1 MAGRLNYSAANKA
14 VETATERLSSGAR
27 VNSAADDS
35 AGLSVA
41 SKMDTQIAGLSTAI
55 NNTMD
60 AIALFDTAS
69 AGLHTTMNIAQR
81 VRELAVKNS
90 NGTLDDVDRV
100 AGQLEVA
107 ALNGE
112 LLRIAAHTRFNEIEL
127 LDGTLDTSMQIG
139 STARET
145 LDIVISG
152 IETATP
158 IAASAAA
165 SGSTAKILEPTVT
178 GTATSAF
185 DTPTTS
191 RAAGTSVLD
200 YLSSS
205 TAVATSAFDALATS
219 RASGTAVLDY
229 LSSSTAA
236 ATSAFDT
243 PTESTASGSSSLD
256 VPTTN
261 STVTTLSAT
270 SGLNSAGYG
279 ASSRSI
285 LSTNTATKTSAALDY
300 LSSTTVTDPSNRW
313 ASPTSTTTGIPASST
328 ASVTTASA
336 LDTLN
341 FAGGV
346 FNSGW
351 DIVQSQIELG
361 SSGSVTA
368 QIGGFATPTDSEPA
382 GSAGDGT
389 AGQIAT
395 SLGNSSIDWDY
406 SATAN
411 SITLSTNEIKTVS
424 KGIVHGPAM
433 ISSDAISLNTGD
445 IVSFDWEF
453 TGVGSAGDYA
463 DVFAYLLNTSDGS
476 TIELTDYTH
485 NASGGT
491 GTISVSETLG
501 AGIDGFYKFVFVSG
515 AYDNDGGSIVGSEV
529 IVSNLSV
536 TDTSGDSKT
545 STASTTLEAQES
557 SAVSIARSLLTSLD
571 NAVTNDSDSANG
583 VYALSGTDAGYF
595 SIDQTTG
602 NISSSALLRSEKSSY
617 SFDVTYTRSDG
628 GYHKESVTVDLTP
641 ALFATTTAYA
651 QESDAVSIVLS
662 DMSELASYASSN
674 GGGTFSIATTGTD
687 YTNFSIDASSGAI
700 TSAAL
705 DFDAQSVYNF
715 DVLYS
720 AGGNIYTNSIVLN
733 LSDTLT
739 SSTSV
744 TAEETDQLSINYAD
758 LAGTLDFVSRNP
770 GGSFALSGTDA
781 GDFTLDGSNNLVSTT
796 GMYLAEGATRTV
808 NLDYT
813 VGGVTHSDT
822 ITISLSQ
829 ALQAESGITV
839 VDGSPVTITPSN
851 NALSKIYSFAQANS
865 GGTWSLASNSADPL
879 DYQDFTI
886 NSSTGQ
892 ITSNAALDYNV
903 EASHIFDVLYTV
915 GGTVFT
921 ETVTITVPDPN
932 ATSSVTNITAEETDA
947 LTIAATN
954 FTETASFVS
963 TNGTGG
969 TYSLTGA
976 DAGNFSISNTGV
988 VTSATGVSL
997 RIGSS
1002 DVYNYYDTYN
1012 FNVVYAVGGLTSTE
1026 TVNLKITE
1034 TLDSSQTLTAAES
1047 DRVDIT
1053 PSSHISDFAGRDR
1066 DAGTYSLSSTSGDDA
1081 LFTVDGDGN
1090 ISSRSALDYDT
1101 QKTYSFDLNYL
1112 ASDGRTFTE
1121 SIALTLTDTLT
1132 STATITTEETESLTI
1147 PIAQLTSSQTYQ
1159 TEKPGG
1165 TFSLFGTDAGYFDV
1179 NASTGEITTKAGQSL
1194 VQADKSTYSVTLDY
1208 LDTFGATHSETITI
1222 TLTEALQGTSTLIAD
1237 ESDLITIY
1245 LDDLTKIRGF
1255 ASRDGTNGSFSI
1267 GGTDGASFTINGDG
1281 NIESS
1286 GALDY
1291 STKDTYVFTLSYTET
1306 DSSGGDT
1313 FVDTITLTLNDTL
1326 TSTAT
1331 ITTEETE
1338 SLTIPIA
1345 QLTSSETYQDE
1356 NPGGTFSLSGTDAS
1370 YFDVDA
1376 ISGEITTKAGQSLLQ
1391 TDKSTYSVTLD
1402 YLDTSSST
1410 HSETINITLTE
1421 ALQGTSTFNADES
1434 DLITIYLDDLTK
1446 IQGFASRD
1454 GNNGDFEIG
1463 GTDGSYFTINSDGNI
1478 ESSGALDY
1486 STRDTYVFTLS
1497 YTETDSSGGDIFV
1510 DTITLTLNDTLT
1522 STASITAEET
1532 EQLSIAASEFTSTAT
1547 YASRNPGT
1555 PAGTYSITGTD
1566 AVKFSIDGDGN
1577 VTSTEL
1583 RYTTQST
1590 YEFNILYSADGV
1602 THTEAVTVNLAP
1614 SAYGISETNVT
1625 VIEAE
1630 QITISNA
1637 IISNLRSF
1645 AAADSYGGDF
1655 ALTTATVNGANDHS
1669 NFTIDDLG
1677 NIRSN
1682 ADYDVDFDNGQRS
1695 FDMDVVYTHSDGVQT
1710 YTDRL
1715 HIDLVN
1721 DYADDTDLVLASVD
1735 VSSAAGATDA
1745 ISVVGTVIDRMSSTQ
1760 VILGAKRNQ
1769 LLSNLDRL
1777 SSFEVQTNLAR
1788 GRIIDAD
1795 YAEEA
1800 SKLAKGQILSGAAM
1814 KMIHLASRQKRQ
1826 LISLLV

>member
-1 MAGRLNYSAANKA
+1 MNRNFGSLVGRLNLLTASNA
-14 VETATERLSSGAR
+14 VETGIQRLSSGAR
-27 VNSAADDS
+27 INSAADDS
-35 AGLSVA
+35 AGMAVV
-41 SKMDTQIAGLSTAI
+41 SKMDTQIAGLSVAI
-55 NNTMD
+55 KNSMD
-60 AIALFDTAS
+60 AISLFDTAS
-69 AGLHTTMNIAQR
+69 VGLQTTASIAQR
-81 VRELAVKNS
+81 VRELAVQNS
-90 NGTLDDVDRV
+90 NGHLSTIDR
-100 AGQLEVA
+100 AAAQLEVD
-107 ALNGE
+107 ALNAE
-112 LLRIAAHTRFNEIEL
+112 LLRIAAHTNFNKIAL
-127 LDGTLDTSMQIG
+127 LDGTLDTTMQIG
-139 STARET
+139 NTVFEKLTIDIDGVET
-145 LDIVISG
+145 TTPVA
-152 IETATP
+152 ETA
-158 IAASAAA
+158 AAT
-165 SGSTAKILEPTVT
+165 GSSTEVLSPTGA
-178 GTATSAF
+178 GTAISAF
-185 DTPTTS
+185 DTP
-191 RAAGTSVLD
+191 D
-200 YLSSS
+200 
-205 TAVATSAFDALATS
+205 TS
-219 RASGTAVLDY
+219 RASGTSALDY

-256 VPTTN
+256 VPVTN
-261 STVTTLSAT
+261 STVTTLAAT
-270 SGLNSAGYG
+270 SGGNTAGYG

-285 LSTNTATKTSAALDY
+285 LPTNTATTTSAALDY
-300 LSSTTVTDPSNRW
+300 LLSSAATDPSNRW
-313 ASPTSTTTGIPASST
+313 ANPTSTTTGIPASST
-328 ASVTTASA
+328 ASVTTASVI
-336 LDTLN
+336 DSLN

-368 QIGGFATPTDSEPA
+368 EIDGFATPTDSEPD

-406 SATAN
+406 SATA
-411 SITLSTNEIKTVS
+411 SSMTLSTNEIKTAS

-445 IVSFDWEF
+445 VVSFDWEF

-463 DVFAYLLNTSDGS
+463 DVYAYLLNTSDGS
-476 TIELTDYTH
+476 TVELTDYTH

-491 GTISVSETLG
+491 GNISVSETLG
-501 AGIDGFYKFVFVSG
+501 ADIDGFYKFVFVSG

-536 TDTSGDSKT
+536 TDTAGDSKT

-557 SAVSIARSLLTSLD
+557 SVVSIARSSLASLESKA
-571 NAVTNDSDSANG
+571 NSDSNLG
-583 VYALSGTDAGYF
+583 SYALSGTDASYF

-602 NISSSALLRSEKSSY
+602 NITSSALLRSVKNSY

-651 QESDAVSIVLS
+651 QESDAVSIALS
-662 DMSELASYASSN
+662 DMSELASYVSSN
-674 GGGTFSIATTGTD
+674 GGGTFSIAATGSD
-687 YTNFSIDASSGAI
+687 YANFSIDASSGAI

-720 AGGNIYTNSIVLN
+720 LGGNIYTNSIVLN

-744 TAEETDQLSINYAD
+744 TAEETDQLTINYAD
-758 LAGTLDFVSRNP
+758 LAGTLDFVARNP

-781 GDFTLDGSNNLVSTT
+781 SDFTLDGSNNLVSTT

-808 NLDYT
+808 KLDYT
-813 VGGVTHSDT
+813 VGGVTHSDN
-822 ITISLSQ
+822 ITISLTQ

-851 NALSKIYSFAQANS
+851 NALSKIYSFAQANT

-947 LTIAATN
+947 LTIAAAN

-963 TNGTGG
+963 ANGTGG
-969 TYSLTGA
+969 TYSLTGT
-976 DAGNFSISNTGV
+976 DAGSFSISNTGV

-1012 FNVVYAVGGLTSTE
+1012 FNVVYTVGGLTSTE
-1026 TVNLKITE
+1026 TVKLKITE
-1034 TLDSSQTLTAAES
+1034 TLESSQTLTAAES

-1053 PSSHISDFAGRDR
+1053 PSSYISDFAGRDR

-1165 TFSLFGTDAGYFDV
+1165 TFSVSGTDAGYFDV

-1194 VQADKSTYSVTLDY
+1194 IQADKSTYSVTLDY

-1245 LDDLTKIRGF
+1245 FDDLTKIRGF

-1281 NIESS
+1281 NIESN

-1291 STKDTYVFTLSYTET
+1291 SAKDTYVFTLSYTE
-1306 DSSGGDT
+1306 SAASGSDT

-1331 ITTEETE
+1331 
-1338 SLTIPIA
+1338 
-1345 QLTSSETYQDE
+1345 
-1356 NPGGTFSLSGTDAS
+1356 
-1370 YFDVDA
+1370 V
-1376 ISGEITTKAGQSLLQ
+1376 
-1391 TDKSTYSVTLD
+1391 
-1402 YLDTSSST
+1402 
-1410 HSETINITLTE
+1410 
-1421 ALQGTSTFNADES
+1421 
-1434 DLITIYLDDLTK
+1434 
-1446 IQGFASRD
+1446 
-1454 GNNGDFEIG
+1454 
-1463 GTDGSYFTINSDGNI
+1463 
-1478 ESSGALDY
+1478 
-1486 STRDTYVFTLS
+1486 
-1497 YTETDSSGGDIFV
+1497 
-1510 DTITLTLNDTLT
+1510 
-1522 STASITAEET
+1522 TAEET
-1532 EQLSIAASEFTSTAT
+1532 DLLTIAASEFSSTAT
-1547 YASRNPGT
+1547 YVSRNPGT

-1566 AVKFSIDGDGN
+1566 AAKFSIDTIGN
-1577 VTSTEL
+1577 VTGTDL
-1583 RYTTQST
+1583 RYATQSS
-1590 YEFNILYSADGV
+1590 YDFNILYTADGV
-1602 THTEAVTVNLAP
+1602 THTEAVTLNLTQTT
-1614 SAYGISETNVT
+1614 YGISATNAT
-1625 VIEAE
+1625 VVEAE
-1630 QITISNA
+1630 QITLANSVMSYLNA
-1637 IISNLRSF
+1637 F
-1645 AAADSYGGDF
+1645 ASADSYGGSF
-1655 ALTTATVNGANDHS
+1655 TLGTATTNAANDYV
-1669 NFTIDDLG
+1669 NFEIDSSG
-1677 NIRSN
+1677 NIQSKSTYN
-1682 ADYDVDFDNGQRS
+1682 IDYDNGQTS
-1695 FDMDVVYTHSDGVQT
+1695 FDMDVTYTHSDGVQT

-1715 HIDLVN
+1715 HIDLTN
-1721 DYADDTDLVLASVD
+1721 DFSDDTDLVLASVD
-1735 VSSAAGATDA
+1735 ISTSAGAREA
-1745 ISVVGTVIDRMSSTQ
+1745 MNSIGSVIDRMSKTQ
-1760 VILGAKRNQ
+1760 VILGAKKNQ
-1769 LLSNLDRL
+1769 LISNIERL
-1777 SSFEVQTNLAR
+1777 SAGLMQTQVAR
-1788 GRIIDAD
+1788 GRIYDAD
-1795 YAEEA
+1795 AASEA
-1800 SKLAKGQILSGAAM
+1800 SRLVKQQILAGAASQM
-1814 KMIHLASRQKRQ
+1814 VSLASAQKRG
-1826 LISLLV
+1826 LIDLLV

>member
-1 MAGRLNYSAANKA
+1 VNRNFGSLVGRLNLLTADNA
-14 VETATERLSSGAR
+14 VETAVQRLSSGAR
-27 VNSAADDS
+27 INSAADDS
-35 AGLSVA
+35 AGMAVVSKMDSQVAGLSVA
-41 SKMDTQIAGLSTAI
+41 IK
-55 NNTMD
+55 NTMD
-60 AIALFDTAS
+60 AISLFDTAS
-69 AGLHTTMNIAQR
+69 AGLQTTASIAQR
-81 VRELAVKNS
+81 VRELAVQNS
-90 NGTLDDVDRV
+90 NGHLSAVDRAAAQLEVDALNAELLRV
-100 AGQLEVA
+100 AGHT
-107 ALNGE
+107 NFNK
-112 LLRIAAHTRFNEIEL
+112 IAL

-139 STARET
+139 NTVSEK
-145 LDIVISG
+145 LDISISG
-152 IETATP
+152 IETTTP
-158 IAASAAA
+158 VAPTAAA
-165 SGSTAKILEPTVT
+165 TGSSLEVLRPTEA

-185 DTPTTS
+185 DTPASS
-191 RAAGTSVLD
+191 RASGTSVLD

-205 TAVATSAFDALATS
+205 TAVA
-219 RASGTAVLDY
+219 
-229 LSSSTAA
+229 SSS
-236 ATSAFDT
+236 FDT

-256 VPTTN
+256 VLATN

-270 SGLNSAGYG
+270 SGGSTFGYG

-285 LSTNTATKTSAALDY
+285 LPTNTANTASAALDY
-300 LSSTTVTDPSNRW
+300 LSSSTVTDPSDRW
-313 ASPTSTTTGIPASST
+313 ADPTSTTTGIPASST

-411 SITLSTNEIKTVS
+411 SMTLSTNEIKTVS
-424 KGIVHGPAM
+424 KGIVHGPAI

-463 DVFAYLLNTSDGS
+463 DVYAYLLNTIDGS

-491 GTISVSETLG
+491 GTISVSKTLG
-501 AGIDGFYKFVFVSG
+501 ANVDGFYKFVFVSG
-515 AYDNDGGSIVGSEV
+515 AFDNDGGTIVGSEV
-529 IVSNLSV
+529 ILSNLNV
-536 TDTSGDSKT
+536 TDTGSDSKT

-557 SAVSIARSLLTSLD
+557 SAVSIARSLLASLD
-571 NAVTNDSDSANG
+571 SAVTNDSDSANG
-583 VYALSGTDAGYF
+583 SYAISGTDASYF
-595 SIDQTTG
+595 SVDQTSG
-602 NISSSALLRSEKSSY
+602 NITSSALLRSVKTSY

-662 DMSELASYASSN
+662 DMSELANYASSN

-687 YTNFSIDASSGAI
+687 YTNFSIDVSSGAI

-720 AGGNIYTNSIVLN
+720 VGGNIYTNSIVLN
-733 LSDTLT
+733 LLDTLT

-744 TAEETDQLSINYAD
+744 TAEETDQLTINYAD
-758 LAGTLDFVSRNP
+758 LAGTLDFVARNP

-822 ITISLSQ
+822 ITISLTQ

-851 NALSKIYSFAQANS
+851 NALSKIYSFAQANT

-932 ATSSVTNITAEETDA
+932 TTSSVTNITAEETDA

-969 TYSLTGA
+969 TYSLTGT
-976 DAGNFSISNTGV
+976 DAGSFSISNTGA

-1002 DVYNYYDTYN
+1002 DVYNYYDTYD
-1012 FNVVYAVGGLTSTE
+1012 FNVVYTVGGLTSTE
-1026 TVNLKITE
+1026 TVKLKITE
-1034 TLDSSQTLTAAES
+1034 TLESSQTLTAAES
-1047 DRVDIT
+1047 DRVDIS
-1053 PSSHISDFAGRDR
+1053 PSSYISNFAGRDR

-1090 ISSRSALDYDT
+1090 ISSQSALDYDT

-1165 TFSLFGTDAGYFDV
+1165 TFSVSGTDAGYFDV

-1194 VQADKSTYSVTLDY
+1194 LQADKSTYSVTLDY

-1222 TLTEALQGTSTLIAD
+1222 TLTEALQGTSSFNAD

-1255 ASRDGTNGSFSI
+1255 ASRDGTNGSFLI
-1267 GGTDGASFTINGDG
+1267 GGTDGASFTINSDG
-1281 NIESS
+1281 NIESN

-1291 STKDTYVFTLSYTET
+1291 STQDTYVFTLSYTET
-1306 DSSGGDT
+1306 AASGSDT

-1331 ITTEETE
+1331 
-1338 SLTIPIA
+1338 
-1345 QLTSSETYQDE
+1345 
-1356 NPGGTFSLSGTDAS
+1356 
-1370 YFDVDA
+1370 V
-1376 ISGEITTKAGQSLLQ
+1376 
-1391 TDKSTYSVTLD
+1391 
-1402 YLDTSSST
+1402 
-1410 HSETINITLTE
+1410 
-1421 ALQGTSTFNADES
+1421 
-1434 DLITIYLDDLTK
+1434 
-1446 IQGFASRD
+1446 
-1454 GNNGDFEIG
+1454 
-1463 GTDGSYFTINSDGNI
+1463 
-1478 ESSGALDY
+1478 
-1486 STRDTYVFTLS
+1486 
-1497 YTETDSSGGDIFV
+1497 
-1510 DTITLTLNDTLT
+1510 
-1522 STASITAEET
+1522 TAEET
-1532 EQLSIAASEFTSTAT
+1532 DLLTIAANEFSSTAT
-1547 YASRNPGT
+1547 YAFRNPGT
-1555 PAGTYSITGTD
+1555 PAGTYSITGAD
-1566 AVKFSIDGDGN
+1566 GSKFSIDTSGN
-1577 VTSTEL
+1577 VAGTDL
-1583 RYTTQST
+1583 RYATQSS
-1590 YEFNILYSADGV
+1590 YDFNILYTADGV
-1602 THTEAVTVNLAP
+1602 THTEAVTLNLTQT
-1614 SAYGISETNVT
+1614 AYGISATNATVVEADRVT
-1625 VIEAE
+1625 LANNVM
-1630 QITISNA
+1630 SYLNA
-1637 IISNLRSF
+1637 F
-1645 AAADSYGGDF
+1645 ASADSYNGSFTLG
-1655 ALTTATVNGANDHS
+1655 TATSNSANDYV
-1669 NFTIDDLG
+1669 NFEIDSFG
-1677 NIRSN
+1677 NIQSKST
-1682 ADYDVDFDNGQRS
+1682 YDVDYDNGQTS
-1695 FDMDVVYTHSDGVQT
+1695 FDMDVTYTHSDGVQT

-1715 HIDLVN
+1715 HIDLTN
-1721 DYADDTDLVLASVD
+1721 DFSDDTDLVLASVD
-1735 VSSAAGATDA
+1735 ISTAAGAREA
-1745 ISVVGTVIDRMSSTQ
+1745 MNSIGSVIDRMSKTQ
-1760 VILGAKRNQ
+1760 VIIGAKKVQ
-1769 LLSNLDRL
+1769 LLSNLERL
-1777 SSFEVQTNLAR
+1777 SGVLMQTQVAR
-1788 GRIIDAD
+1788 GRIFDAD
-1795 YAEEA
+1795 AASEA
-1800 SKLAKGQILSGAAM
+1800 SRLAKQQILGGVATQ
-1814 KMIHLASRQKRQ
+1814 MISVASAQKRS
-1826 LISLLV
+1826 LIDMLI

>member
-1 MAGRLNYSAANKA
+1 LISVNRNFGSLVGRLNLLTADKA
-14 VETATERLSSGAR
+14 VETAVQRLSSGAR
-27 VNSAADDS
+27 INSAADDS
-35 AGLSVA
+35 AGMAVVSKMDSQITGLSVA
-41 SKMDTQIAGLSTAI
+41 IK
-55 NNTMD
+55 NTMD
-60 AIALFDTAS
+60 AISLFDTAS
-69 AGLHTTMNIAQR
+69 AGLQTTSAIAQR
-81 VRELAVKNS
+81 VRELAVQNS
-90 NGTLDDVDRV
+90 NGHLSAADR
-100 AGQLEVA
+100 AAAQLEVD
-107 ALNGE
+107 ALNAE
-112 LLRIAAHTRFNEIEL
+112 LLRIAEHTNFNKIAL

-139 STARET
+139 NTVVET
-145 LDIVISG
+145 LAIAIDGV
-152 IETATP
+152 ETTTPVAAT
-158 IAASAAA
+158 AAATGSAAEVL
-165 SGSTAKILEPTVT
+165 SPTEA

-185 DTPTTS
+185 DTP
-191 RAAGTSVLD
+191 
-200 YLSSS
+200 
-205 TAVATSAFDALATS
+205 ATS
-219 RASGTAVLDY
+219 RASGTSVLDY

-256 VPTTN
+256 VPATN

-270 SGLNSAGYG
+270 SGGNTVGYG

-285 LSTNTATKTSAALDY
+285 LPTNTATTTSAALDY
-300 LSSTTVTDPSNRW
+300 LSSSAVTDPLDRW
-313 ASPTSTTTGIPASST
+313 ADPTSTTTGIPASST

-382 GSAGDGT
+382 GSAGDGNT
-389 AGQIAT
+389 GQIAT

-406 SATAN
+406 SATASN
-411 SITLSTNEIKTVS
+411 MTLSTNEIKTAS

-445 IVSFDWEF
+445 VVSFDWEF

-463 DVFAYLLNTSDGS
+463 DVYAYLLNTTNGS

-501 AGIDGFYKFVFVSG
+501 AGIDGLYKFVFVSG
-515 AYDNDGGSIVGSEV
+515 AYDNDGGTIVGSEV

-536 TDTSGDSKT
+536 TDTGGDSKT

-557 SAVSIARSLLTSLD
+557 SAVSIARSSLASLD
-571 NAVTNDSDSANG
+571 SAASSDSNAG
-583 VYALSGTDAGYF
+583 SYALSGTDASYF

-602 NISSSALLRSEKSSY
+602 DIISSALLRSVKNSY

-628 GYHKESVTVDLTP
+628 GYHKETVTVDLTP

-651 QESDAVSIVLS
+651 QESDAVSIALS
-662 DMSELASYASSN
+662 DMSELASYVGSN
-674 GGGTFSIATTGTD
+674 SGGTFSIASTGSD
-687 YTNFSIDASSGAI
+687 YANFSIHASTGAV
-700 TSAAL
+700 TSTAL
-705 DFDAQSVYNF
+705 DFDTQSVYNF

-720 AGGNIYTNSIVLN
+720 VGGNTYTNSIVLN
-733 LSDTLT
+733 LQDTLT
-739 SSTSV
+739 SSTAV
-744 TAEETDQLSINYAD
+744 TAEETDQLTINYAD
-758 LAGTLDFVSRNP
+758 LAGTLDFVARNP

-813 VGGVTHSDT
+813 VSGVTHSDT
-822 ITISLSQ
+822 ITIRLTQ

-851 NALSKIYSFAQANS
+851 NALSKIYSFAQANT

-879 DYQDFTI
+879 DYQDFSI

-969 TYSLTGA
+969 TYSLTGT
-976 DAGNFSISNTGV
+976 DAGSFSISNTGV

-1012 FNVVYAVGGLTSTE
+1012 FNVVYTVGSLTSTE
-1026 TVNLKITE
+1026 TVKLKITE
-1034 TLDSSQTLTAAES
+1034 TLESSQTLTAAES

-1053 PSSHISDFAGRDR
+1053 PSSYISDFAGRDR

-1081 LFTVDGDGN
+1081 FFTVDGDGN

-1121 SIALTLTDTLT
+1121 SIALTLSDTLT

-1147 PIAQLTSSQTYQ
+1147 PIAQLTSSKTYQ
-1159 TEKPGG
+1159 TAKPGG
-1165 TFSLFGTDAGYFDV
+1165 TFSLSGTDASYFDV

-1222 TLTEALQGTSTLIAD
+1222 TLTEALQGTSAFNAD

-1255 ASRDGTNGSFSI
+1255 ASRDGKNGSFSI

-1281 NIESS
+1281 NIESN

-1291 STKDTYVFTLSYTET
+1291 STQDTYVFTLSYTET
-1306 DSSGGDT
+1306 AASGSDT

-1331 ITTEETE
+1331 
-1338 SLTIPIA
+1338 
-1345 QLTSSETYQDE
+1345 
-1356 NPGGTFSLSGTDAS
+1356 
-1370 YFDVDA
+1370 V
-1376 ISGEITTKAGQSLLQ
+1376 
-1391 TDKSTYSVTLD
+1391 
-1402 YLDTSSST
+1402 
-1410 HSETINITLTE
+1410 
-1421 ALQGTSTFNADES
+1421 
-1434 DLITIYLDDLTK
+1434 
-1446 IQGFASRD
+1446 
-1454 GNNGDFEIG
+1454 
-1463 GTDGSYFTINSDGNI
+1463 
-1478 ESSGALDY
+1478 
-1486 STRDTYVFTLS
+1486 
-1497 YTETDSSGGDIFV
+1497 
-1510 DTITLTLNDTLT
+1510 
-1522 STASITAEET
+1522 TAEET
-1532 EQLSIAASEFTSTAT
+1532 DLLTIAASEFSSTAT
-1547 YASRNPGT
+1547 YTSRNPGT

-1566 AVKFSIDGDGN
+1566 AAKFSIDTSGN
-1577 VTSTEL
+1577 VTGTDL
-1583 RYTTQST
+1583 RDATQS
-1590 YEFNILYSADGV
+1590 
-1602 THTEAVTVNLAP
+1602 
-1614 SAYGISETNVT
+1614 
-1625 VIEAE
+1625 
-1630 QITISNA
+1630 
-1637 IISNLRSF
+1637 R
-1645 AAADSYGGDF
+1645 
-1655 ALTTATVNGANDHS
+1655 
-1669 NFTIDDLG
+1669 
-1677 NIRSN
+1677 
-1682 ADYDVDFDNGQRS
+1682 
-1695 FDMDVVYTHSDGVQT
+1695 
-1710 YTDRL
+1710 
-1715 HIDLVN
+1715 
-1721 DYADDTDLVLASVD
+1721 
-1735 VSSAAGATDA
+1735 
-1745 ISVVGTVIDRMSSTQ
+1745 
-1760 VILGAKRNQ
+1760 
-1769 LLSNLDRL
+1769 
-1777 SSFEVQTNLAR
+1777 
-1788 GRIIDAD
+1788 
-1795 YAEEA
+1795 
-1800 SKLAKGQILSGAAM
+1800 
-1814 KMIHLASRQKRQ
+1814 
-1826 LISLLV
+1826 

>member
-1 MAGRLNYSAANKA
+1 MISINRNFGSLAGRLNYSAANKA

-60 AIALFDTAS
+60 AIALFDTAT

-90 NGTLDDVDRV
+90 NGTLDDVDRA

-165 SGSTAKILEPTVT
+165 SGSTAKILDPTVT

-219 RASGTAVLDY
+219 RASGASVLDY

-270 SGLNSAGYG
+270 SGLNSVGYG

-285 LSTNTATKTSAALDY
+285 LPTNTATASSAALDY
-300 LSSTTVTDPSNRW
+300 LSSSAVTDPSNRW
-313 ASPTSTTTGIPASST
+313 ADPTSATTGIPAAST
-328 ASVTTASA
+328 ASVTTASV

-406 SATAN
+406 SASA
-411 SITLSTNEIKTVS
+411 SSMTLSTNEIKTVS

-501 AGIDGFYKFVFVSG
+501 ADIDGFYKFVFVSG

-583 VYALSGTDAGYF
+583 VYAISGTDASYF
-595 SIDQTTG
+595 SIDQSTG
-602 NISSSALLRSEKSSY
+602 NITSSELLRSVKTSY
-617 SFDVTYTRSDG
+617 SFIVTYNRSDG
-628 GYHKESVTVDLTP
+628 GYHKETVTLDLTP

-651 QESDAVSIVLS
+651 QESDAVSILLS
-662 DMSELASYASSN
+662 DMSELDSYVSAN
-674 GGGTFSIATTGTD
+674 GDGRFSIAETGAD
-687 YTNFSIDASSGAI
+687 YSNFSIDPDTGTI
-700 TSAAL
+700 TSSAL
-705 DFDAQSVYNF
+705 DFDDQSVFNF
-715 DVLYS
+715 DVLYN
-720 AGGNIYTNSIVLN
+720 ADGTTYTNSIILN

-744 TAEETDQLSINYAD
+744 TAEETDQLTIYYSD
-758 LAGTLDFVSRNP
+758 LTGTLNFVARNND
-770 GGSFALSGTDA
+770 GDGRYTLTGADA
-781 GDFTLDGSNNLVSTT
+781 ADFTLDGSNNIVSTV
-796 GMYLAEGATRTV
+796 GMYLAEGASRTV
-808 NLDYT
+808 ELNYIVD
-813 VGGVTHSDT
+813 GVTHTDT
-822 ITISLSQ
+822 ITINLTQ
-829 ALQAESGITV
+829 ALQADSSVSV
-839 VDGSPVTITPSN
+839 VNGSPVTITPSN
-851 NALSKIYSFAQANS
+851 DALSKIYAFAEANP
-865 GGTWSLASNSADPL
+865 GGRWDLASNAADPDDYL
-879 DYQDFTI
+879 DFEIDAV
-886 NSSTGQ
+886 SGVV
-892 ITSNAALDYNV
+892 TSKAALNFNV
-903 EASHIFDVLYTV
+903 ESSHIFDVIYEV
-915 GGTVFT
+915 GGIIFT
-921 ETVTITVPDPN
+921 ETVTLTVPNP
-932 ATSSVTNITAEETDA
+932 SSTAAVTNMTAEETDA
-947 LTIAATN
+947 LTIAAVN
-954 FTETASFVS
+954 FTETAAFVS
-963 TNGTGG
+963 THGDGGDYELSGT
-969 TYSLTGA
+969 
-976 DAGNFSISNTGV
+976 DASSFEISNDGI
-988 VTSATGVSL
+988 VTSKSGVSL

-1002 DVYNYYDTYN
+1002 DVYNYYDTYE
-1012 FNVVYAVGGLTSTE
+1012 FNVVYTVNGLTSTE
-1026 TVNLKITE
+1026 TVRLKITE
-1034 TLDSSQTLTAAES
+1034 TLESSQTLTAAES
-1047 DRVDIT
+1047 GRVDIS
-1053 PSSHISDFAGRDR
+1053 PSTYISDFAGRDR
-1066 DAGTYSLSSTSGDDA
+1066 DAGDYSLSSISGDDA
-1081 LFTVDGDGN
+1081 LFTVDGEGN
-1090 ISSRSALDYDT
+1090 ISSRSALDYDI

-1112 ASDGRTFTE
+1112 ASDGRSFTE
-1121 SIALTLTDTLT
+1121 TIALTLTDTLT

-1147 PIAQLTSSQTYQ
+1147 PIAQLTSSETYQ
-1159 TEKPGG
+1159 DEKPDG
-1165 TFSLFGTDAGYFDV
+1165 TFSLSGTDASYFDV
-1179 NASTGEITTKAGQSL
+1179 DSDTGEITTKAGQSL

-1222 TLTEALQGTSTLIAD
+1222 NLTEALQGTAAFNAG

-1255 ASRDGTNGSFSI
+1255 ASRDGTNGDFEI
-1267 GGTDGASFTINGDG
+1267 GGTDGSYFTINGDG

-1291 STKDTYVFTLSYTET
+1291 STKDTYVFTLTYTET
-1306 DSSGGDT
+1306 DSSGGDA

-1326 TSTAT
+1326 TST
-1331 ITTEETE
+1331 
-1338 SLTIPIA
+1338 
-1345 QLTSSETYQDE
+1345 
-1356 NPGGTFSLSGTDAS
+1356 
-1370 YFDVDA
+1370 
-1376 ISGEITTKAGQSLLQ
+1376 
-1391 TDKSTYSVTLD
+1391 
-1402 YLDTSSST
+1402 
-1410 HSETINITLTE
+1410 
-1421 ALQGTSTFNADES
+1421 
-1434 DLITIYLDDLTK
+1434 
-1446 IQGFASRD
+1446 
-1454 GNNGDFEIG
+1454 
-1463 GTDGSYFTINSDGNI
+1463 
-1478 ESSGALDY
+1478 
-1486 STRDTYVFTLS
+1486 
-1497 YTETDSSGGDIFV
+1497 
-1510 DTITLTLNDTLT
+1510 
-1522 STASITAEET
+1522 
-1532 EQLSIAASEFTSTAT
+1532 
-1547 YASRNPGT
+1547 
-1555 PAGTYSITGTD
+1555 
-1566 AVKFSIDGDGN
+1566 
-1577 VTSTEL
+1577 
-1583 RYTTQST
+1583 
-1590 YEFNILYSADGV
+1590 
-1602 THTEAVTVNLAP
+1602 
-1614 SAYGISETNVT
+1614 
-1625 VIEAE
+1625 
-1630 QITISNA
+1630 
-1637 IISNLRSF
+1637 
-1645 AAADSYGGDF
+1645 
-1655 ALTTATVNGANDHS
+1655 
-1669 NFTIDDLG
+1669 
-1677 NIRSN
+1677 
-1682 ADYDVDFDNGQRS
+1682 
-1695 FDMDVVYTHSDGVQT
+1695 
-1710 YTDRL
+1710 
-1715 HIDLVN
+1715 
-1721 DYADDTDLVLASVD
+1721 
-1735 VSSAAGATDA
+1735 
-1745 ISVVGTVIDRMSSTQ
+1745 
-1760 VILGAKRNQ
+1760 
-1769 LLSNLDRL
+1769 
-1777 SSFEVQTNLAR
+1777 
-1788 GRIIDAD
+1788 
-1795 YAEEA
+1795 
-1800 SKLAKGQILSGAAM
+1800 
-1814 KMIHLASRQKRQ
+1814 
-1826 LISLLV
+1826 